1 MAIVF
6 LDLEDLLAIHRDLV
20 GRYGGGAS
28 VRDLGLLESA
38 LAMPRAGIGGE
49 YFHADLPEMAAA
61 LLFHL
66 VRNHPFVDGNKRAGA
81 LAAFVFLALNGMD
94 LDAPE
99 AGFEALVRSIAEG
112 RGTKDDAARF
122 LRKHVRKG

>member
-6 LDLEDLLAIHRDLV
+6 LDLEDLFEIHRDLV
-20 GRYGGGAS
+20 GRYGGGAG

-38 LAMPRAGIGGE
+38 LAAPRAGMGGA

-66 VRNHPFVDGNKRAGA
+66 VRNHPFLDGNKRAGA
-81 LAAFVFLALNGMD
+81 LAAFVFLALNGVA

-99 AGFEALVRSIAEG
+99 AGFESLVRSIAEG
-112 RGTKDDAARF
+112 RGTKEDATRF
-122 LRKHVRKG
+122 LRKHAKA